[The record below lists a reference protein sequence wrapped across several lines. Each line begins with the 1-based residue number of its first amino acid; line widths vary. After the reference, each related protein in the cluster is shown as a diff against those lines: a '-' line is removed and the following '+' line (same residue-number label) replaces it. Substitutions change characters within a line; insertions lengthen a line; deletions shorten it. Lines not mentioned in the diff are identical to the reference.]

1 MVPADTASH
10 GPSMKTFKTRHQFY
24 LPDELSEALD
34 QLAAKPGNSKTAILT
49 DALRAWIDR
58 KAVNELDERFAPRLD
73 RQQRLLH
80 RLETVSS
87 RQAAVLELFVRHQ
100 LTLVAHNPPFDEATR
115 TLGLRRFNA
124 FMDLV
129 LRNMSPTR
137 ESPSPEA
144 GERGEERV

>member
-1 MVPADTASH
+1 
-10 GPSMKTFKTRHQFY
+10 MKTFKTRHQFY
-24 LPDELSEALD
+24 LPDDLSDALD
-34 QLAAKPGNSKTAILT
+34 RLAAKPGNSKTAILT

-58 KAVNELDERFAPRLD
+58 KAANELDERFGPRLD

-87 RQAAVLELFVRHQ
+87 RQAAILELFVRHQ

-129 LRNMSPTR
+129 LRNMGSNRDSLP
-137 ESPSPEA
+137 PA
-144 GERGEERV
+144 ADDRGEEPVR

>member
-1 MVPADTASH
+1 
-10 GPSMKTFKTRHQFY
+10 MKTFKTRHQFY
-24 LPDELSEALD
+24 LPDDLSEALD
-34 QLAAKPGNSKTAILT
+34 QLAAKPGSSKTAILT
-49 DALRAWIDR
+49 DALRVWIDR

-73 RQQRLLH
+73 RQHRLLQ
-80 RLETVSS
+80 RLETASS

-129 LRNMSPTR
+129 VRNMNPSRENSSPAAD
-137 ESPSPEA
+137 EH
-144 GERGEERV
+144 GEEQPR